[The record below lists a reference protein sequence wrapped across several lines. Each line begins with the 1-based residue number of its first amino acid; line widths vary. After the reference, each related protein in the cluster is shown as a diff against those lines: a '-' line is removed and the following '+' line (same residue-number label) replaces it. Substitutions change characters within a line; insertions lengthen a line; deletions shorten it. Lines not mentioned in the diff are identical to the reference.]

1 MRVRFIEEMKAHK
14 IEKESISQHGEEL
27 LLTATL
33 HFKSKQLTALERLEK
48 SKNVEMKFEIER
60 LTRTLLRQKEKEL
73 R

>member
-27 LLTATL
+27 LLTATR